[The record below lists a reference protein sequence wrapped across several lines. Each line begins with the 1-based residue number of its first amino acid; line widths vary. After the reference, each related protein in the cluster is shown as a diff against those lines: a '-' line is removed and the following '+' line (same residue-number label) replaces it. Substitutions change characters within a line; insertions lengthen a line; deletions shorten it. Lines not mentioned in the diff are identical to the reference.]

1 MDYIEIKVSCDT
13 LFRDILIAEMGE
25 IDFDS
30 FVETEVGFDAYIT
43 EDKFSHPGLQQLFNN
58 YRRQTRIWY
67 ELKKIPKVNWN
78 EEWEKN
84 YDPIQVGTDIYVRAI
99 FHEPRP
105 EFKYE
110 IVINPKMSFGT
121 GHHETTHQL
130 LAMQLAVD
138 FKGKTV
144 LDVGSG
150 TGILAIMA
158 HKLGASE
165 VSATD
170 IDDWC
175 IENATENFGLNEVKP
190 KYVEQG
196 VIKSLGF
203 KETFDIVLANINKNV
218 LLDEMDEYARLTRKD
233 GYLFLSGFYAHDEAD
248 ILKRTSALGFTKLQ
262 SATKREWTALL
273 LQKAS
278 AG

>member
-1 MDYIEIKVSCDT
+1 VDYIEIKVSCDA

-30 FVETEVGFDAYIT
+30 FVETEVGFDAYII

-58 YRRQTRIWY
+58 YRKQTKIWY

-130 LAMQLAVD
+130 LALQLAVN

-248 ILKRTSALGFTKLQ
+248 ILERTSALGFTKLQ
-262 SATKREWTALL
+262 SATKREWTAVL
-273 LQKAS
+273 LQKAM

>member
-1 MDYIEIKVSCDT
+1 VDYIEIKVNCDV

-58 YRRQTRIWY
+58 YRKQTKIWY
-67 ELKKIPKVNWN
+67 ELKKVPRVNWN

-84 YDPIQVGTDIYVRAI
+84 YDPIQVGDDIYVRAI
-99 FHEPRP
+99 FHDPRP
-105 EFKYE
+105 EFPYE

-121 GHHETTHQL
+121 GHHETTHQI
-130 LAMQLAVD
+130 LALQLEVD
-138 FKGKTV
+138 FREKAV
-144 LDVGSG
+144 LDIGSG

-158 HKLGASE
+158 HKLGAGE

-175 IENATENFGLNEVKP
+175 IENSTENFGLNEVTP
-190 KYVEQG
+190 KYIKQG

-203 KETFDIVLANINKNV
+203 EETFDIVLANINKNV
-218 LLDEMDEYARLTRKD
+218 LLEEMDEYARLTKSG
-233 GYLFLSGFYAHDEAD
+233 GYLFLSGFYAYDEAD
-248 ILKRTSALGFTKLQ
+248 ILECTDALGFEKLK
-262 SATKREWTALL
+262 STAKREWTAVLL
-273 LQKAS
+273 KKK
-278 AG
+278 

>member
-1 MDYIEIKVSCDT
+1 MDYIEIKVNCDV

-58 YRRQTRIWY
+58 YRKQTKIWY
-67 ELKKIPKVNWN
+67 ELKKVPRVNWN

-84 YDPIQVGTDIYVRAI
+84 YDPIQVGDDIYVRAI
-99 FHEPRP
+99 FHDPRP
-105 EFKYE
+105 EFPYE

-121 GHHETTHQL
+121 GHHETTHQI
-130 LAMQLAVD
+130 LALQLEVD
-138 FKGKTV
+138 FREKAV
-144 LDVGSG
+144 LDIGSG

-158 HKLGASE
+158 HKLGAGE

-175 IENATENFGLNEVKP
+175 IENSTENFGLNEVTP
-190 KYVEQG
+190 KYIKQG

-203 KETFDIVLANINKNV
+203 EETFDIVLANINKNV
-218 LLDEMDEYARLTRKD
+218 LLEEMDEYARLTKSG
-233 GYLFLSGFYAHDEAD
+233 GYLFLSGFYAYDEAD
-248 ILKRTSALGFTKLQ
+248 ILECTDALGFEKLK
-262 SATKREWTALL
+262 STAKREWTAVLL
-273 LQKAS
+273 KKK
-278 AG
+278 

>member
-1 MDYIEIKVSCDT
+1 MDYIEIKVSCDAP
-13 LFRDILIAEMGE
+13 FSDILIAEMGE

-30 FVETEVGFDAYIT
+30 FVETEVGFDAYII
-43 EDKFSHPGLQQLFNN
+43 EEKFSHPGLQQLFNN
-58 YRRQTRIWY
+58 YRKQTKIWY

-84 YDPIQVGTDIYVRAI
+84 YDPIQVGEDIYVRAI

-121 GHHETTHQL
+121 GHHETTHQM
-130 LAMQLAVD
+130 LALQLEVD
-138 FKGKTV
+138 FQNKKV

-150 TGILAIMA
+150 TGLLAIMA

-165 VSATD
+165 VTATD

-175 IENATENFGLNEVKP
+175 IENSTENFGLNQVEP
-190 KYVEQG
+190 KNIRQG

-203 KETFDIVLANINKNV
+203 DESFDIVLANINKNV
-218 LLDEMDEYARLTRKD
+218 LLEEMDEYARLTKNG

-248 ILKRTSALGFTKLQ
+248 ILESTGALGFEKLK
-262 SATKREWTALL
+262 SLAKREWTAVLL
-273 LQKAS
+273 KKK
-278 AG
+278 